1 MKLLVAVLILL
12 FSVNLACAQKISELE
27 KKYGTPAKVFSV
39 SERIWMTP
47 EFAADGQIC
56 RLSFFHKRISAETNY
71 LGNTIRIPELLD
83 VFQQL
88 APLNTR
94 GARKQPFGVTQTSG
108 AMAWTDFEYENLRF
122 SFWTTFTFGSLANMR
137 AKGVPLGGRM
147 PIQTSQS
154 DDDFMAANAVPPV
167 MVYVTW
173 LNRKCAGN

>member
-1 MKLLVAVLILL
+1 MKLVVAVLILL
-12 FSVNLACAQKISELE
+12 FTVNVASAQKISDLE

-47 EFAADGQIC
+47 QFAADGQIC
-56 RLSFFHKRISAETNY
+56 RLNFFHKRISSKTNY
-71 LGNTIRIPELLD
+71 LGTTIRISELLD
-83 VFQQL
+83 VFHQL
-88 APLNTR
+88 APQNTR
-94 GARKQPFGVTQTSG
+94 GARKQPFGASQTSG
-108 AMAWTDFEYENLRF
+108 AMAWTDFEYENIRF
-122 SFWTTFTFGSLANMR
+122 SFWTTFTFGSLADME

-147 PIQTSQS
+147 PIQTSQP